1 MSQSPGVD
9 AREPNSDERSL
20 ASARRK
26 CVLVAEDEDLVRELA
41 IEVLRAH
48 GFDTIGARH
57 GGEALSLFAQHA
69 EQIDAVLLDLSMPVV
84 DGATV
89 LGELRKQKPD
99 VRVLLT
105 SGYDDSACGDDDG
118 ERHVSFL
125 QKPYRAE
132 RLISELQAV
141 LAQN

>member
-1 MSQSPGVD
+1 MSQRPSSEAGGPAG
-9 AREPNSDERSL
+9 
-20 ASARRK
+20 RRK

-41 IEVLRAH
+41 MEVLKAH

-57 GGEALSLFAQHA
+57 GGEALSLFAEHA
-69 EQIDAVLLDLSMPVV
+69 EEIDAVLLDLSMPVV

-89 LGELRKQKPD
+89 LGELKKQKPD

-105 SGYDDSACGDDDG
+105 SGYDDSGVDDDG
-118 ERHVSFL
+118 EENGVSFL

-132 RLISELQAV
+132 RLISELHAV
-141 LAQN
+141 LAHN

>member
-1 MSQSPGVD
+1 MGLSPSSP
-9 AREPNSDERSL
+9 EPPSVSD
-20 ASARRK
+20 RRK

-69 EQIDAVLLDLSMPVV
+69 AQIDAVLLDLSMPVV

-89 LGELRKQKPD
+89 LDELRRQKPD
-99 VRVLLT
+99 VRVVVT
-105 SGYDDSACGDDDG
+105 SGYDDSATQHG
-118 ERHVSFL
+118 ESDAASVSFL

-132 RLISELQAV
+132 RLISELRSV
-141 LAQN
+141 LRH

>member
-1 MSQSPGVD
+1 MGQSMSTEA
-9 AREPNSDERSL
+9 ARQR
-20 ASARRK
+20 AGGRRT

-41 IEVLRAH
+41 IEVLAAH

-57 GGEALSLFAQHA
+57 GGEALSLFAKHA
-69 EQIDAVLLDLSMPVV
+69 DQIDAVLLDLSMPVV

-89 LGELRKQKPD
+89 LGELKKQKPG

-105 SGYDDSACGDDDG
+105 SGYDDSACADQDG
-118 ERHVSFL
+118 NVPSVSFL

-132 RLISELQAV
+132 RLVSELRAV
-141 LAQN
+141 LAGN

>member
-1 MSQSPGVD
+1 MSQSPG
-9 AREPNSDERSL
+9 SDTRPL
-20 ASARRK
+20 ANTRRQ

-57 GGEALSLFAQHA
+57 GGEALTLFAQYA
-69 EQIDAVLLDLSMPVV
+69 EQIDAVLLDLSMPVI

-105 SGYDDSACGDDDG
+105 SGYDDSACGDQDAN
-118 ERHVSFL
+118 EQHISFL

-141 LAQN
+141 LAHN

>member
-1 MSQSPGVD
+1 
-9 AREPNSDERSL
+9 
-20 ASARRK
+20 
-26 CVLVAEDEDLVRELA
+26 
-41 IEVLRAH
+41 VLRAH

-57 GGEALSLFAQHA
+57 GGEALSLFAEHA

-89 LGELRKQKPD
+89 LGELKKQRPD

-105 SGYDDSACGDDDG
+105 SGYDDSGCTDDEG
-118 ERHVSFL
+118 QEGAVSFL

-132 RLISELQAV
+132 RLISELHAV
-141 LAQN
+141 LAHN

>member
-1 MSQSPGVD
+1 MAQSPSSP
-9 AREPNSDERSL
+9 AHTL
-20 ASARRK
+20 ASDRRK

-57 GGEALSLFAQHA
+57 GGEALTLFAQHA
-69 EQIDAVLLDLSMPVV
+69 DHIDAVLLDLSMPVV

-89 LGELRKQKPD
+89 LGELRKQKPG
-99 VRVLLT
+99 VRIVLT
-105 SGYDDSACGDDDG
+105 SGYDESAARDDDSAS
-118 ERHVSFL
+118 RVSFL

-132 RLISELQAV
+132 RLIAELRAV
-141 LAQN
+141 LNN

>member
-1 MSQSPGVD
+1 MGRSPSSP
-9 AREPNSDERSL
+9 EPPPL
-20 ASARRK
+20 ASDRRQ

-41 IEVLRAH
+41 IEVLRAN

-69 EQIDAVLLDLSMPVV
+69 EHIDAVLLDLSMPVV

-89 LGELRKQKPD
+89 LGELKRQKPD
-99 VRVLLT
+99 VRVVVT
-105 SGYDDSACGDDDG
+105 SGYDDSATQDDDG
-118 ERHVSFL
+118 AASVSFL

-132 RLISELQAV
+132 RLISELRAV
-141 LAQN
+141 LGHHN

>member
-1 MSQSPGVD
+1 MGQRPSSEE
-9 AREPNSDERSL
+9 REL
-20 ASARRK
+20 ANARRK

-57 GGEALSLFAQHA
+57 GGEALTLFAQHA
-69 EQIDAVLLDLSMPVV
+69 EEIDAVLLDLSMPVM

-89 LGELRKQKPD
+89 LGELKKQKPN

-105 SGYDDSACGDDDG
+105 SGYDDSGCADEEGG
-118 ERHVSFL
+118 LSSVSFL

-132 RLISELQAV
+132 RLISELHAV
-141 LAQN
+141 LAHN

>member
-1 MSQSPGVD
+1 MSQNPG
-9 AREPNSDERSL
+9 SDPRAL
-20 ASARRK
+20 TGLRRK

-41 IEVLRAH
+41 IEVLRAN

-57 GGEALSLFAQHA
+57 GGEALTLFAQHA

-89 LGELRKQKPD
+89 LGELKKQKPD

-105 SGYDDSACGDDDG
+105 SGYDDSGCGDEDDPAQ
-118 ERHVSFL
+118 HVSFL

-141 LAQN
+141 LGS

>member
-1 MSQSPGVD
+1 MGESPSSEERQL
-9 AREPNSDERSL
+9 ART
-20 ASARRK
+20 RRT

-41 IEVLRAH
+41 MEVLHAY
-48 GFDTIGARH
+48 GFETIGARH
-57 GGEALSLFAQHA
+57 GGEALTLFAQHS

-89 LGELRKQKPD
+89 LGELKKQKPD

-105 SGYDDSACGDDDG
+105 SGYDDSACTEADG
-118 ERHVSFL
+118 SECSVSFL

-132 RLISELQAV
+132 RLISQLCAV
-141 LAQN
+141 LGQ

>member
-1 MSQSPGVD
+1 MRQSPSG
-9 AREPNSDERSL
+9 EESS
-20 ASARRK
+20 RRR

-57 GGEALSLFAQHA
+57 GGEALSLFSQHA
-69 EQIDAVLLDLSMPVV
+69 AEIDAVLLDLSMPVM

-89 LGELRKQKPD
+89 LGELKKQKPD

-105 SGYDDSACGDDDG
+105 SGYDDSGCTDEDG
-118 ERHVSFL
+118 NEPSVSFL

-132 RLISELQAV
+132 RLISELHAV
-141 LAQN
+141 LSHN

>member
-1 MSQSPGVD
+1 MGRSPSSP
-9 AREPNSDERSL
+9 EQPL
-20 ASARRK
+20 ASHRRQ

-89 LGELRKQKPD
+89 LGELKKQKPD
-99 VRVLLT
+99 VRIVVT
-105 SGYDDSACGDDDG
+105 SGYDDSAARNDDDDDDSAAS
-118 ERHVSFL
+118 VSFL

-132 RLISELQAV
+132 RLISELRAV
-141 LAQN
+141 LEGHN

>member
-1 MSQSPGVD
+1 MGQSPGS
-9 AREPNSDERSL
+9 EERTV
-20 ASARRK
+20 ANARRK

-48 GFDTIGARH
+48 GFDTLGARH
-57 GGEALSLFAQHA
+57 GGEALTIFAEHA
-69 EQIDAVLLDLSMPVV
+69 QEIDAVLLDLSMPVV

-89 LGELRKQKPD
+89 LGELKKQKPD

-105 SGYDDSACGDDDG
+105 SGYDDSAYGDEEG
-118 ERHVSFL
+118 GGRSVSFL

-132 RLISELQAV
+132 RLISELHAV

>member
-1 MSQSPGVD
+1 MGQRIIPSTELSSP
-9 AREPNSDERSL
+9 RRS
-20 ASARRK
+20 

-41 IEVLRAH
+41 IEVLVAH

-57 GGEALSLFAQHA
+57 GGEALSLFAENSDH
-69 EQIDAVLLDLSMPVV
+69 IDAVLLDLSMPVV

-89 LGELRKQKPD
+89 LGELKKQKPD

-105 SGYDDSACGDDDG
+105 SGYDASACSDDDDAAS
-118 ERHVSFL
+118 VSFL

-132 RLISELQAV
+132 RLV
-141 LAQN
+141 AQLRAMIDGN

>member
-1 MSQSPGVD
+1 MGQSPS
-9 AREPNSDERSL
+9 REE
-20 ASARRK
+20 SARRK

-57 GGEALSLFAQHA
+57 GGEALSLFAEHS
-69 EQIDAVLLDLSMPVV
+69 EEIDAVLLDLSMPVV

-89 LGELRKQKPD
+89 LGELKKQKPN

-105 SGYDDSACGDDDG
+105 SGYDDSGCSDEDG
-118 ERHVSFL
+118 SESSVSFL

-132 RLISELQAV
+132 RLISELYAV

>member
-1 MSQSPGVD
+1 MGRSPSSS
-9 AREPNSDERSL
+9 EHPL
-20 ASARRK
+20 ASDRRK

-41 IEVLRAH
+41 IEVLRAN

-57 GGEALSLFAQHA
+57 GGEALSLFAEHA
-69 EQIDAVLLDLSMPVV
+69 EHIDAVLLDLSMPVV

-99 VRVLLT
+99 VRIVVT
-105 SGYDDSACGDDDG
+105 SGYDESAASEG
-118 ERHVSFL
+118 EEEIASVSFL

-132 RLISELQAV
+132 RLISELRS
-141 LAQN
+141 LLSLSH